1 MDLAIIVVRWGKY
14 KHIQAL
20 GEVLVKLCM
29 LPSRHGH
36 AIYEKTQYVHAL
48 AALFLLNTIGVAC
61 VKYERFKELDSIL
74 KIRVPSGN
82 FLWDYP
88 SSLLDLV
95 GRFHWSKD
103 ELNDLIGLNHYFPES
118 PLVYDVLK
126 PHFNKCFISED
137 LFENT
142 FYIWE
147 RLKSLVYGFYEKE
160 PDGSFWGPCGN
171 FIRKEARYRQN
182 ILAQSLFVAFFDNAD
197 IQKQDWPPI
206 KQGMFGGKYENYTKI
221 KNDANEFYNS
231 CMRGRY

>member
-1 MDLAIIVVRWGKY
+1 M
-14 KHIQAL
+14 
-20 GEVLVKLCM
+20 
-29 LPSRHGH
+29 
-36 AIYEKTQYVHAL
+36 
-48 AALFLLNTIGVAC
+48 
-61 VKYERFKELDSIL
+61 
-74 KIRVPSGN
+74 PSGN